1 MPSLGRFRIRPRS
14 IKKQSMTLF
23 DIHTHN
29 DRADGKYT
37 IYNSNGYI
45 EDRKISIGIHPWD
58 INDGW
63 EERFAAIRNEACR
76 DNVRAVGECGIDK
89 LRSVATIETQL
100 KVFKAH
106 AMLAEEIQKPLIIH
120 CVKGLDE
127 ITAIHKEIAPKQ
139 AWIIHGFR
147 GKPQQAEQL
156 AKNGFYISFGEMF
169 NAESLKTT
177 PKERLFIESDESQ
190 ASINEIYRRIAE
202 ALDCTIEELATTIMQ
217 NAEKISVLTI

>member
-1 MPSLGRFRIRPRS
+1 MIF
-14 IKKQSMTLF
+14 F

-29 DRADGKYT
+29 SLTDGEHT
-37 IYNSNGYI
+37 IYNRNRYI

-63 EERFAAIRNEACR
+63 EEHFAAIRSEAYK
-76 DNVRAVGECGIDK
+76 DNVCTIGECGIDK
-89 LRSVATIETQL
+89 LRSHTTIETQL

-106 AMLAEEIQKPLIIH
+106 ALLAEEVQKPLIIH

-156 AKNGFYISFGEMF
+156 VKNGFYISFGEMF

-190 ASINEIYRRIAE
+190 TGINEIYRRIAE
-202 ALDCTIEELATTIMQ
+202 TLDCTIEELATTIMQ
-217 NAEKISVLTI
+217 NVEKTSVLTI

>member
-1 MPSLGRFRIRPRS
+1 
-14 IKKQSMTLF
+14 MTLF
-23 DIHTHN
+23 DVHTHN
-29 DRADGKYT
+29 DRTDDKHT
-37 IYNSNGYI
+37 IYNSNEYI

-63 EERFAAIRNEACR
+63 EEHFAAIRSEAYK
-76 DNVRAVGECGIDK
+76 DNVCTIGECGIDK
-89 LRSVATIETQL
+89 LRSHTTIETQL

-106 AMLAEEIQKPLIIH
+106 ALLAEEVQKPLIIH

-156 AKNGFYISFGEMF
+156 VKNGFYISFGEMF
-169 NAESLKTT
+169 NAESLRTT
-177 PKERLFIESDESQ
+177 PKEKLFIESDESQ
-190 ASINEIYRRIAE
+190 TGINEIYRRIAE
-202 ALDCTIEELATTIMQ
+202 TLDCTIEELATTIMQ
-217 NAEKISVLTI
+217 NVEKTSVLTI